1 MFVSASVLRVLE
13 VGLEQTLTC
22 TVHVMPSALIRRGSK
37 RNAWA
42 FVLTLWQ
49 AEVRRRVR
57 KHSLARVR
65 RWALHASSAV
75 QGAGACVGQR
85 GIA

>member
-13 VGLEQTLTC
+13 VGLEQTLTY

-42 FVLTLWQ
+42 FVLTL
-49 AEVRRRVR
+49 
-57 KHSLARVR
+57 
-65 RWALHASSAV
+65 
-75 QGAGACVGQR
+75 
-85 GIA
+85 